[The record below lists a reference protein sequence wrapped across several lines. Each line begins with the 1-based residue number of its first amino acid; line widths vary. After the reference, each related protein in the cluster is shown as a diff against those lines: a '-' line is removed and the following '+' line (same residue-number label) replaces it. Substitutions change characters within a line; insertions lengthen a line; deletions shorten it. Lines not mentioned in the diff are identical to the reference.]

1 MWIKADEQVHE
12 SSNSNY
18 NYNNNN
24 YNYNNDDNNTSN
36 HHQVGKI
43 AFLFMT
49 RGLMPLEDIWREFF
63 SFNADPSHYSIY
75 IHPHSGW
82 LTYNLFSY
90 HQHHHH
96 HHHHHLLYE
105 CIFHWLLWY
114 KYQYSYYCK
123 SQLFQHIILS
133 RLFQSINQS
142 IIQLGYIYPPSSLFY
157 NLNVDDHVKH
167 VDWGGMSQVRSIKH
181 LGK

>member
-1 MWIKADEQVHE
+1 MQGYLRTLTLMMMIMMMLYTRRNNHRSYMWIKADEQVHE

-18 NYNNNN
+18 NYYNN
-24 YNYNNDDNNTSN
+24 NNDDNNTSN

-75 IHPHSGW
+75 IHPHSGR
-82 LTYNLFSY
+82 LTYNLFNY

-96 HHHHHLLYE
+96 HYHHHLLYE
-105 CIFHWLLWY
+105 CIFHWLL
-114 KYQYSYYCK
+114 
-123 SQLFQHIILS
+123 
-133 RLFQSINQS
+133 
-142 IIQLGYIYPPSSLFY
+142 
-157 NLNVDDHVKH
+157 
-167 VDWGGMSQVRSIKH
+167 
-181 LGK
+181 